1 MGCTAP
7 GNVRIRPVEYRLSKV
22 VAGTAAVGPQCGL
35 RGTATGQDGPIGGM
49 WSKVTTSCFLSV
61 GLDV

>member
-35 RGTATGQDGPIGGM
+35 RATGQDGPSGEMFGL
-49 WSKVTTSCFLSV
+49 KVTSSCFLSV